1 MERFRTAAV
10 TLAARDL
17 GEADRIVEFFTRE
30 HGRLSAVARGA
41 RRSRKRF
48 GGRLE
53 KFVCVDLQAVER
65 APGALARIEEVGVI
79 EYFPELTADLERLG
93 MAEVLLELSGRFAVP
108 GAESGALFDQLLAAW
123 RALQNGALTAPG
135 CYAGILLLLMRQG
148 LLAPFDCC
156 AACGAPAADPSFSP
170 EDGGLLCRT
179 CRPKADRLSA
189 PTAAALRALGRS
201 DDPEEWGRGFEG
213 AAAAE
218 LRALAKTALEWQG
231 GGPLRALR
239 VWEESLLNR

>member
-1 MERFRTAAV
+1 MERYRTAAV
-10 TLAARDL
+10 TLSARDL
-17 GEADRIVEFFTRE
+17 GESDRIIEFFTRD

-53 KFVCVDLQAVER
+53 KFVCVDLQAIER
-65 APGALARIEEVGVI
+65 APGTLARIEEVGVI

-108 GAESGALFDQLLAAW
+108 GAESGGLFDQLLAAW

-135 CYAGILLLLMRQG
+135 CYAGILQLLVRQG
-148 LLAPFDCC
+148 LLAPFDSC
-156 AACGAPAADPSFSP
+156 AACGEPAAAPSFSP
-170 EDGGLLCRT
+170 EDGGLLCRS
-179 CRPKADRLSA
+179 CRPKAEPISEA
-189 PTAAALRALGRS
+189 TADALRSLGAQN
-201 DDPEEWGRGFEG
+201 DPEEWGRGFEG
-213 AAAAE
+213 GAAAE